1 MTDDTVKILLV
12 EDNDDYAWMLRLVFQ
27 ELNSGR
33 FEISRFDHLGP
44 ALFELGRGKFDVILL
59 DLTLPD
65 SSGFETFIQTYN
77 AAPETPIVVMTA
89 DDNKELAL
97 RAVREGAQ
105 DFLVKGDMD
114 INQLVRAIEYA
125 VERHRVLSG
134 LRRMSLLDDLTGL
147 LNRRGFITLADQHR
161 KIAAR
166 ANRDLLLFF
175 ADLDGLKQINDRH
188 GHPAGDAALQTVA
201 AVLKDT
207 FRSSDLIARLGG
219 DEFTILAIDAPD
231 RNARTILSRLQNQ
244 LDERNAQNTRY
255 KLTMSVGMGR
265 FDPQKH
271 EDIEKMM
278 AQADRA
284 LYEQKRIKKKTGVRT

>member
-33 FEISRFDHLGP
+33 FEISRVEQLSY
-44 ALFELGRGKFDVILL
+44 ALFELGRGRYDVILL

-65 SSGFETFIQTYN
+65 SSGFETFSQAYA
-77 AAPETPIVVMTA
+77 AAPDTPIVVMTA
-89 DDNKELAL
+89 NDDKDLAL

-114 INQLVRAIEYA
+114 ISQLVRSIEYA
-125 VERHRVLSG
+125 VERHRVLTG

-147 LNRRGFITLADQHR
+147 LNRRGFIALADQHR

-175 ADLDGLKQINDRH
+175 ADLDGLKQINDAF
-188 GHPAGDAALQTVA
+188 GHPEGDAALQTVA
-201 AVLKDT
+201 SVLKDT

-231 RNARTILSRLQNQ
+231 RNARNILARLQNR
-244 LDERNAQNTRY
+244 LDEINAKNSRY
-255 KLTMSVGMGR
+255 RLNISVGMGR

-284 LYEQKRIKKKTGVRT
+284 LYEQKRIKKKAGLRV